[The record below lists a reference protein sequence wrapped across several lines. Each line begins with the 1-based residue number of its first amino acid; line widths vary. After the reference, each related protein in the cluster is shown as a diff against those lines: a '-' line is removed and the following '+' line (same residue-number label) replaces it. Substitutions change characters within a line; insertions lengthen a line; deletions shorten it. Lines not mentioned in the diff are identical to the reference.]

1 MTSYE
6 ILTLIISVVAIIASI
21 GIPLAGYLHK
31 RLQKPSLDIYEFE
44 YQPLVLMFST
54 LGNRIKLNFSIL
66 CKKAPCVI
74 RSIEADI
81 FFEANAKQIKMRWVI
96 MEPIRLDWAN
106 GMGSVINL
114 NSMTLTHP
122 FLIDA
127 DTLVPLSVQFEPI
140 DNSEFIDAY
149 NRRFDLSALE
159 ITEVTKG
166 NKLCKHFEEISNHNS
181 DLDILSRQ
189 LSKLCFWE
197 CGRYKLHLR
206 LTYDANKVF
215 EKDFHFTLT
224 ADEATMLQ
232 TNAEKMLV
240 CDQCSKNTNPQSA
253 QCVAIPKDVESWK

>member
-66 CKKAPCVI
+66 CKKASCVI

-81 FFEANAKQIKMRWVI
+81 FSEANAKQIKMRWVI

-122 FLIDA
+122 FLVDA
-127 DTLVPLSVQFEPI
+127 DTLVPLSVQFEPMKMSFASI
-140 DNSEFIDAY
+140 LGKYQFTIAILIFFRDNYRNCVSGSVGAINY
-149 NRRFDLSALE
+149 
-159 ITEVTKG
+159 
-166 NKLCKHFEEISNHNS
+166 IS
-181 DLDILSRQ
+181 
-189 LSKLCFWE
+189 
-197 CGRYKLHLR
+197 G
-206 LTYDANKVF
+206 
-215 EKDFHFTLT
+215 
-224 ADEATMLQ
+224 
-232 TNAEKMLV
+232 
-240 CDQCSKNTNPQSA
+240 
-253 QCVAIPKDVESWK
+253 